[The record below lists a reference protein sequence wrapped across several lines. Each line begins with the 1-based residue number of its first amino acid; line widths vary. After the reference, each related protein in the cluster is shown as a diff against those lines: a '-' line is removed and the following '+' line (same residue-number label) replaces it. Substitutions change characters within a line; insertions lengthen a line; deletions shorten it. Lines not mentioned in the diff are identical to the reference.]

1 MRGEEDDADVDGA
14 ENEEPA
20 LRVDAHEVLE
30 EDDEASADG
39 GADQSARTA
48 EGDHE
53 QGLDRGQEL
62 DIGGPHEAVVVGPE
76 DPGRAREGTRDHE
89 GEVLVEPHVVA
100 QGRSGAKTA
109 APRSGGPRGD

>member
-1 MRGEEDDADVDGA
+1 VSMTGRPGSAPPAAERAHDAMRGEEDDADVDGA

-76 DPGRAREGTRDHE
+76 DP
-89 GEVLVEPHVVA
+89 
-100 QGRSGAKTA
+100 A
-109 APRSGGPRGD
+109 APAKAPEITKAR